1 MNESIDTLEGVKKL
15 VTDYTELIGF
25 IPNSCSLDLSS
36 IELEQLKRQTIYFN
50 SCRSSGF
57 YDIDTFAYNSY

>member
-1 MNESIDTLEGVKKL
+1 MNESINTLEGVKKL

-25 IPNSCSLDLSS
+25 IPNSHKVDLSA

-50 SCRSSGF
+50 SCSSSGF